1 MTRAVSV
8 PKDLRSRLEQARLDS
23 LALFR
28 ALDRLDLSPPE
39 IPQRLLQALFEQDA
53 DCAEALWALDQT
65 RPTFNLA
72 AMVRNTLATLA
83 NLAPA
88 REDLR
93 RKLHPRVQPR
103 LRDLEPAIRAALEP
117 REAHNDVPGR
127 DPQVK

>member
-1 MTRAVSV
+1 MARAASV

-65 RPTFNLA
+65 RSTFNLA
-72 AMVRNTLATLA
+72 AMVRDTLATLA
-83 NLAPA
+83 KLAPG

-93 RKLHPRVQPR
+93 RKLPPRVQPR
-103 LRDLEPAIRAALEP
+103 LKDLEPAIRAALDP
-117 REAHNDVPGR
+117 REAYNDVPGR
-127 DPQVK
+127 DPQVR

>member
-39 IPQRLLQALFEQDA
+39 IPQHLLHALFEQDA

-65 RPTFNLA
+65 RHTFNLA
-72 AMVRNTLATLA
+72 AMVHDTLATLA
-83 NLAPA
+83 KLAPA

-103 LRDLEPAIRAALEP
+103 LKDLEPAIRAALDP
-117 REAHNDVPGR
+117 REAYNDVPGR
-127 DPQVK
+127 DPQVR